1 MGNDI
6 NTIFNCI
13 INVLKVLWYTKFSST
28 VSTLS
33 AGEEELDM
41 RSQIFVLRSFILL
54 KLYNAT
60 CNPGAAARPRLES
73 DAMCG
78 VTTGGREECYWDC
91 GLFNDPYLGVLV
103 NNPECLLDC
112 YQPVSTEMKRIFNC
126 DEPK

>member
-6 NTIFNCI
+6 NTTFNCI

-41 RSQIFVLRSFILL
+41 RSQIFILRSFILL
-54 KLYNAT
+54 KLCTVT

-91 GLFNDPYLGVLV
+91 GLFNDPYLGVLIT
-103 NNPECLLDC
+103 NPECLLDC
-112 YQPVSTEMKRIFNC
+112 YQPVSKQR
-126 DEPK
+126 